1 MEFRRVLFRSPP
13 PRNPINSG
21 YSNRPGGLH
30 PARSRQGEIDV
41 YDVLEGVKVLEVS
54 AWAFV
59 PSAGGVLADWGAEV
73 VKVEPPDG
81 DPMRGLINAGI
92 ESQGPSFPWEVWNRG
107 KRSIALDLR
116 QDRARE
122 IVLGL
127 AEELGRA
134 NVGDPV

>member
-73 VKVEPPDG
+73 VKVEPQDG
-81 DPMRGLINAGI
+81 DPVRGLINAGLQ
-92 ESQGPSFPWEVWNRG
+92 SPGTSFPWAIWDRG
-107 KRSIALDLR
+107 KRHLAPDPR
-116 QDRARE
+116 PDRAQGE
-122 IVLGL
+122 L
-127 AEELGRA
+127 AGRSEEA
-134 NVGDPV
+134 A